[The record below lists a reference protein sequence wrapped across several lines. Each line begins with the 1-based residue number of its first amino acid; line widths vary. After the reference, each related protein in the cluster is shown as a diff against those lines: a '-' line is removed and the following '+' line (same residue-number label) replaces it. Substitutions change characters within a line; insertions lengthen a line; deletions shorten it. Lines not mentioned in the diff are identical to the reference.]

1 MIILYPLLS
10 YYLPGPSSID
20 SCFTGSD
27 CTGATV
33 PLTSTRL
40 VAQIRECCLS
50 DNGRSYNVLGQCA
63 NCVGKCCSLSVCYI
77 NGMVSSTGMV
87 SFRNYSRG
95 GEGLIQE
102 MLRG

>member
-1 MIILYPLLS
+1 MTILHPLLF
-10 YYLPGPSSID
+10 YYLPGPSGID

-50 DNGRSYNVLGQCA
+50 DNGQSYNAFDQC
-63 NCVGKCCSLSVCYI
+63 NVCIGKCCSIKCLLWNATQFWLCGI
-77 NGMVSSTGMV
+77 
-87 SFRNYSRG
+87 
-95 GEGLIQE
+95 
-102 MLRG
+102 